1 MDTAQKTLIVG
12 MDGFRPEMMTE
23 ALTPNLWR
31 LARQGVEF
39 KGHRC
44 CFPSETYVNLPSLV
58 TGRPVSGH
66 GIVANYFLDPKIHPR
81 KRWMGSY
88 LDLVEAGMQAYDGKL
103 FTAPNLGEML
113 GEAGR
118 RVVVISGNSAGSV
131 RLKHPAVGRFDDHL
145 CLAVR
150 DTANSQPRPQVEALI
165 SAIGEA
171 PPFEGRGTNEAGQTY
186 ATDAFLSLVEADGL
200 PDLTILWYGEPDH
213 SYHVFGIGSPEAK
226 RVLSH
231 VDAELGRLLEGVAG
245 RPDRD
250 RLNVLVTSDH
260 AHITQ
265 TRRVDTQR
273 LLQEAGFTVDDHLED
288 GAEVALVPGYCA
300 NARVRDGDPA
310 LIEKVCHALMEHP
323 DVGMIF
329 TAGRNDVEGIVEGTF
344 AQNLVFADHA
354 RSPDIYFILAT
365 DDETDD
371 NGLEGTCRFDNGL
384 KAGAGIHGGLHR
396 KELNNLLVANG
407 PGFAAGRTIET
418 PTGIDDIA
426 PTLLSLMG
434 LPSLMG
440 MPAPEGGGRIL
451 AEALDGGAE
460 ANGPAEAHT
469 VSVSRGAYGQSLA
482 RLRFAGRDYLDG
494 GWHG

>member
-12 MDGFRPEMMTE
+12 MDGFRPEMMSE

-39 KGHRC
+39 KNHRC

-88 LDLVEAGMQAYDGKL
+88 LDLVEAGMQAYDGRL
-103 FTAPNLGEML
+103 FTTPNLGEML

-118 RVVVISGNSAGSV
+118 RMVVISGNSAGSV
-131 RLKHPAVGRFDDHL
+131 RLKHPSVGRFDDHL

-150 DTANSQPRPQVEALI
+150 DTATSQPRPQVEALL

-171 PPFEGRGTNEAGQTY
+171 PPFEGQGTNEAGQTY
-186 ATDAFLSLVEADGL
+186 ATDAFLALVEADGL

-226 RVLSH
+226 RVMAH
-231 VDAELGRLLEGVAG
+231 VDAELGRLLDAIAG

-250 RLNVLVTSDH
+250 RLNVVVTSDH

-265 TRRVDTQR
+265 TRRFDTQEF
-273 LLQEAGFTVDDHLED
+273 LQEAGFTVDDHLED
-288 GAEVALVPGYCA
+288 GADIALVPGYCA
-300 NARVRDGDPA
+300 NARIRDRDPA
-310 LIEKVCHALMEHP
+310 LIEKVCHALMAHP

-329 TAGRNDVEGIVEGTF
+329 TTGREDAAGGVEGIIPGTF
-344 AQNLVFADHA
+344 AQSLVFADHA

-365 DDETDD
+365 DNENDE
-371 NGLEGTCRFDNGL
+371 NGLEGTCRSDNGL
-384 KAGAGIHGGLHR
+384 KSGAGIHGGLHR

-418 PTGIDDIA
+418 PTSIVEIA
-426 PTLLSLMG
+426 PTVLR
-434 LPSLMG
+434 LMG
-440 MPAPEGGGRIL
+440 MTPPTDGGRIL
-451 AEALDGGAE
+451 TEALDGSAE
-460 ANGPAEAHT
+460 PNGSAEAHT
-469 VSVSRGAYGQSLA
+469 VSVSRAAYGQSLS